1 MFQFW
6 VVESLTGDRVFYP
19 RLATPP
25 LTHARVRAPH
35 MYAQELRGT
44 RGDLGLLLA
53 VSRGINA
60 AVHLLV
66 SYSEQLQVCG

>member
-1 MFQFW
+1 
-6 VVESLTGDRVFYP
+6 
-19 RLATPP
+19 
-25 LTHARVRAPH
+25 